1 MDILNYFQPVKD
13 SILEE
18 QHRQHADDNTL
29 NHIKYRPKTFGEFL
43 GNYKQIHD
51 VRQWFEN
58 KSGMFDDKGLLI
70 VGPTGCGKS
79 ELVQIACDTYG
90 LNAFVRNASHK
101 RTRKELYAYYESVKR
116 FTHNGVFV
124 LDDIET
130 MLNKS
135 DNVSM
140 TEIAKWSSSHRENA
154 TVRVVYVCNSVYEN
168 KITGIAAACKVV
180 RLDYPPTRA
189 MFARCLE
196 IAEHEELSLS
206 DDDMKRLKQ
215 MIETQRDPRM
225 VLNGL
230 HMIGVVYDTKKDVH
244 MDIYDTYRLMLD
256 KDAPLDLKTRHFATD
271 AGTIPIIF
279 QENYIDYAPFLDKE
293 TMKRVSDSMS
303 MADVYHKQTFPC
315 TDLST
320 DTYCALSTLFPEYY
334 LDAGIKDSK
343 VYKFPQFGLIWTK
356 QSAMY
361 QKRKYWTRFDEHVCD
376 PKILTEHCRG
386 AMNDMFKRLL
396 KRYTEDHNNK
406 EDLLSFLSFYGLN
419 DPGKAEL
426 AYDLYISYNLST
438 SAADAKQ
445 LTKKA
450 FVTMFRTLV
459 KMA

>member
-1 MDILNYFQPVKD
+1 MDILNYFQAKKPTTSTV
-13 SILEE
+13 EE
-18 QHRQHADDNTL
+18 TSL
-29 NHIKYRPKTFGEFL
+29 SHIKHRPKTFGEFM

-51 VRQWFEN
+51 IRQWFEN
-58 KSGMFDDKGLLI
+58 KSGIFDDKGLLI

-79 ELVQIACDTYG
+79 EIVRIACETYG
-90 LNAFVRNASHK
+90 LNPFVRNASHK
-101 RTRKELYAYYESVKR
+101 RTRKELYAYYDTVKH

-140 TEIAKWSSSHRENA
+140 TEIAKWSSGHRDE
-154 TVRVVYVCNSVYEN
+154 TVSTLRVVYVCNSVYEN
-168 KITGIAAACKVV
+168 KIMGIAAACKVV

-196 IAEHEELSLS
+196 IAEKEKLTLS
-206 DDDMKRLKQ
+206 DSDMKRLKH

-230 HMIGVVYDTKKDVH
+230 HMIGVVYDTKKDIH

-256 KDAPLDLKTRHFATD
+256 KDAPLDLKMRHFSTD

-279 QENYIDYAPFLDKE
+279 QENYIDYAPFLDKD
-293 TMKRVSDSMS
+293 TIKRVSDSMS

-361 QKRKYWTRFDEHVCD
+361 QKRKYWTRFEEHMCD
-376 PKILTEHCRG
+376 PKIMTKHCRG
-386 AMNDMFKRLL
+386 AMNDRFKHLL
-396 KRYTEDHNNK
+396 KRYMEDHNNK
-406 EDLLSFLSFYGLN
+406 EELLSFLSFYGLN
-419 DPGKAEL
+419 DPSKAEL

-450 FVTMFRTLV
+450 FVTMFKQIV
-459 KMA
+459 KSQ